1 MVSVRLLCGNNA
13 SEVSVGTHVGTL
25 INTRSEGRKEVT
37 FGDMSSSSNR
47 LGRTE
52 QLDRTLDVV
61 IISDDDDEPPKRA
74 PVPAKRA
81 REPVRHPAPPAPPSR
96 RPVATQFH
104 RSARCA
110 TMHPS
115 TRPVRCRRSSA
126 SHRWRSSLNSQ
137 SKRNSGK
144 VVVVVV
150 ELVVTGISH
159 IGGVAAVVA
168 PAVAVA
174 EAAAAA
180 RPALAIHSRKAT
192 SGTSCFDMSSVGVKP
207 SSRAL
212 VRRPPR
218 IQERR
223 ELPGAATAVAAA
235 AFAPSAANWLRWCD
249 SQPLLSIK
257 TISSRS
263 Y

>member
-1 MVSVRLLCGNNA
+1 MMTTSHRSVRLCLQSARASLCG
-13 SEVSVGTHVGTL
+13 T
-25 INTRSEGRKEVT
+25 
-37 FGDMSSSSNR
+37 
-47 LGRTE
+47 
-52 QLDRTLDVV
+52 QLHQH
-61 IISDDDDEPPKRA
+61 
-74 PVPAKRA
+74 
-81 REPVRHPAPPAPPSR
+81 HPAESGPWQP
-96 RPVATQFH
+96 TFH
-104 RSARCA
+104 RSRRCA

-126 SHRWRSSLNSQ
+126 SHRWRNSLNSQ

-150 ELVVTGISH
+150 ELVVTGISEH

-235 AFAPSAANWLRWCD
+235 ALAPSAANWLRWCD